1 MGYNRLMSFIMDK
14 RREKPMKKFFDEF
27 KAFISRGNVMDMAV
41 GVIIGASFKAI
52 VDSLVADIINPL
64 LGLFGGMNFS
74 EYKLKLLGDATLN
87 YGNFITAIIN
97 FVIMAFVIFCIVK
110 FMNGVSAKFT
120 KKKEEEAPAAP
131 TTKVC
136 TFCKSEIAI
145 EATRCP
151 HCTSELVIK
160 VEE

>member
-14 RREKPMKKFFDEF
+14 RREKPMKKFFEEF

-151 HCTSELVIK
+151 HCTSELV